1 MQKYLSH
8 IFFIS
13 IVTSVLAVA
22 CLKTEE
28 FPPVPSIKLDSFV
41 PNANGSAKLTF
52 MFTDGDGDIGL
63 NPGDT
68 LAPYDINSEFYY
80 NLFIRYYELKNGV
93 WTLIPIN
100 NPPLSYRTPVVTP
113 KGQNKSLNGTMAVDL
128 SLYFDPNSAFDTI
141 KLDLKLLD
149 RALHESNI
157 IEIGPLI
164 KP

>member
-8 IFFIS
+8 IIFIS
-13 IVTSVLAVA
+13 ITTAFLIVG

-28 FPPVPSIKLDSFV
+28 FPPIPSIKLDSFET
-41 PNANGSAKLTF
+41 NSNGSATLKLL
-52 MFTDGDGDIGL
+52 FTDGDGDIGL

-68 LAPYDINSEFYY
+68 LAPFDINSEYYY
-80 NLFIRYYELKNGV
+80 NLFVRYYELKNGV

-113 KGQNKSLNGTMAVDL
+113 TGQNKSLNGTLSVDL

-141 KLDLKLLD
+141 KLDVKLLD

-157 IEIGPLI
+157 IELGPLI